1 VKEYLGKTVLWN
13 QDYDDGQPKDIIVLD
28 SICYNGGFDELNE
41 PVFLNKEKDRYV
53 TLDYVK
59 SFIIN
64 KGDKQ

>member
-1 VKEYLGKTVLWN
+1 MREYLGKSVLWN
-13 QDYDDGQPKDIIVLD
+13 QDYGDGQLKETIILD